1 MYCTDCGEQL
11 RETDKYC
18 SQCGNPMAGGVR
30 RLQPPPTPQPQ
41 VLMLDKGRKKIS
53 GVCAGFAR
61 YFGMDVSWMRLI
73 WLAVSVCTGVGFV
86 FYLAAAIVL
95 PSDRDYVPAPPVP
108 QRY

>member
-1 MYCTDCGEQL
+1 MYCTECGEQL

-18 SQCGNPMAGGVR
+18 SQCGNPMAGGAR
-30 RLQPPPTPQPQ
+30 QLQPPPIPQPQ
-41 VLMLDKGRKKIS
+41 PLMLDKGRKKIS

-73 WLAVSVCTGVGFV
+73 WLAASVCTGVGFV
-86 FYLAAAIVL
+86 VYLAAAIVL
-95 PSDRDYVPAPPVP
+95 PSDRDYVFAPPMP

>member
-1 MYCTDCGEQL
+1 MYCTECGEQL

-30 RLQPPPTPQPQ
+30 RLQAPPVPERGM
-41 VLMLDKGRKKIS
+41 LMLDKGHKKVS

-61 YFGMDVSWMRLI
+61 YFGMDVSLMRLV
-73 WLAVSVCTGVGFV
+73 WLAVSICTGVGFV
-86 FYLAAAIVL
+86 VYLVAAVVL